1 MRRLICIVAMTSVAF
16 LQFSTAQ
23 CIKGNCI
30 NGSGTF
36 VYASGAKYIGTFKNG
51 KMNGDGALYF
61 SNGNK
66 YFGQWKNQYREGK
79 GKMVFSNGD
88 TFRGNFKMG
97 KMNGKGTMEYA
108 NGSKYNGNWI
118 DDQATGKGQ
127 FFFTD
132 GKIYNGDFRNGNL
145 HGEGTMIYAD
155 KSKYVGAW
163 KNNQR
168 DGHGT
173 FTTANGKTEVGVW
186 ANDTFLDE
194 RDHQPSSS
202 VAQNNA
208 STPDNT
214 TSSTGSNHISNN
226 NHTADNKSLRN
237 CNKVDCN
244 RGKGK
249 FTYSD
254 GSRYIGTF
262 KNGYPS
268 GEGTCFYSNGDKYV
282 GGWKNHA
289 PHGEGIMYYKHG
301 RVLGAVW
308 NYGQVVRELENG
320 DPEVGSEYVEV
331 EHSADVKIWAVV
343 VGVARYKHMPVLK
356 YTDDDAYHTYAFL
369 KSPEGGALPDNQV
382 RVLIDEDATRSNI
395 LRTMRNVFLRADEND
410 VVIMYFSGHGLPGS
424 FLPVDFDGYNNKVAH
439 EDVKQIFKESKA
451 KHKLCLAD
459 ACHSGTL
466 MAMKAPN
473 SMLENTL
480 KKYYTAF
487 DRSAGGTALLMSS
500 KGEEYSLEDKGLRQG
515 IFSHYLIRGLKGEA
529 DKNRNKIITIQELY
543 DFVYKKV
550 RNYTGNA
557 QSPTLTGE
565 YDSRMPVAVM
575 R

>member
-1 MRRLICIVAMTSVAF
+1 MRRLICIVVMTTIAF
-16 LQFSTAQ
+16 LHLSTAQ
-23 CIKGNCI
+23 CTKGNCY
-30 NGSGTF
+30 NGNGTF
-36 VYASGAKYIGTFKNG
+36 VYPSGAKYIGTFQRG
-51 KMNGDGALYF
+51 KMHGQGALYF

-66 YFGQWKNQYREGK
+66 YFGQWVHQYREGR
-79 GKMVFSNGD
+79 GKMVFANGD
-88 TFRGNFKMG
+88 TFRGHFKRG
-97 KMNGKGTMEYA
+97 KMNGEGTMHYA
-108 NGSKYNGNWI
+108 NGSKYEGNWI
-118 DDQATGKGQ
+118 DDQATGKGKFQ
-127 FFFTD
+127 FTD
-132 GKIYNGDFRNGNL
+132 GKIYTGDFRNGSL
-145 HGEGTMIYAD
+145 HGEGTMVYSD
-155 KSKYVGAW
+155 QSKYVGAW

-173 FTTANGKTEVGVW
+173 FTYSDGKTVVGVW
-186 ANDTFLDE
+186 ANDDFLDKNIDTE
-194 RDHQPSSS
+194 NTEIAQTNSNEETSSS
-202 VAQNNA
+202 N
-208 STPDNT
+208 
-214 TSSTGSNHISNN
+214 SSNVKI
-226 NHTADNKSLRN
+226 DKSLRN
-237 CNKVDCN
+237 CNKTRCKS
-244 RGKGK
+244 GKGK

-254 GSRYIGTF
+254 GSRYVGTF
-262 KNGYPS
+262 KNGYPY

-320 DPEVGSEYVEV
+320 DAEIGKEYVEV
-331 EHSADVKIWAVV
+331 EHSPEVKIWAVV

-369 KSPEGGALPDNQV
+369 KSPEGGALPDNQI
-382 RVLIDEDATRSNI
+382 RVLIDEDATRANI

-439 EDVKQIFKESKA
+439 EDVKLIFKESKA

-466 MAMKAPN
+466 MAMRSAPT
-473 SMLENTL
+473 SALENTL
-480 KKYYTAF
+480 KKYYSAF
-487 DRSAGGTALLMSS
+487 DDSSGGMALLMSS

-529 DKNRNKIITIQELY
+529 DKNRNKIVTIQELY

-565 YDSRMPVAVM
+565 YDSRMPVAVV